1 VHRWR
6 AVGSS
11 PSAAQLLSVRQVA
24 ARSGARGSA
33 GVLDR
38 GRCAYDDDE
47 ERRSESPPP
56 DWRNDGREVTQ
67 VGESDLIEKSYTHGS
82 VNLALTIHPANR
94 QATLKVSV
102 SGDVTA
108 TATVQEG
115 RPSDK
120 VVSHRLP
127 DSDLTLRL
135 EAHKVTITGTLEDGP
150 VRHEVALP

>member
-1 VHRWR
+1 M
-6 AVGSS
+6 
-11 PSAAQLLSVRQVA
+11 
-24 ARSGARGSA
+24 
-33 GVLDR
+33 
-38 GRCAYDDDE
+38 
-47 ERRSESPPP
+47 
-56 DWRNDGREVTQ
+56 TQ
-67 VGESDLIEKSYTHGS
+67 VGESDLIEKSYTHGP

-127 DSDLTLRL
+127 DRDLTLRL